1 MFQELLKSNVNK
13 TVQSILEI
21 SNGTSPQI
29 ADAEQIETL
38 LQFKKLIPQ
47 WAVDKYEKSADSIEI
62 ELQEGAN
69 YLEDFIDSEQLFNAN
84 NFMQLQFISTVYLT
98 TVITL
103 TQTQEGCNLVD
114 IMAEQLDDKTAE
126 RLYKRMC
133 ASHPREREKHCL
145 NYLAHNFEFALISAN
160 AYMKYYTGEQA
171 FYDIEQLTE
180 KIRTSILNRIENS
193 VQNATTRVGLTEY
206 IKRIKVRPRSD
217 QIACNFTD
225 VLAEN
230 LDIKWNAFKPHSY
243 YILALQE
250 FQHNKFMVEVEPR
263 MYASALSVNAYY
275 SPDEQQVRFLSF
287 LINSLYSDQ
296 HHTPSL
302 YGGIGSVLAHE
313 FGHSLDPRII
323 PGQLTLF
330 KNIRYQIFITH
341 YESNALSQIQQR
353 AKSKGL
359 KIKAEK

>member
-1 MFQELLKSNVNK
+1 
-13 TVQSILEI
+13 
-21 SNGTSPQI
+21 
-29 ADAEQIETL
+29 
-38 LQFKKLIPQ
+38 
-47 WAVDKYEKSADSIEI
+47 
-62 ELQEGAN
+62 
-69 YLEDFIDSEQLFNAN
+69 
-84 NFMQLQFISTVYLT
+84 
-98 TVITL
+98 
-103 TQTQEGCNLVD
+103 
-114 IMAEQLDDKTAE
+114 
-126 RLYKRMC
+126 MC

-323 PGQLTLF
+323 PGYYMSSLMDPQTNATLNTFSDCLVDLYNKAGVSGETSLQDNYSDIFGLTIVVETF
-330 KNIRYQIFITH
+330 KREENRKKIQEALANSPILYHFTPEELMFVTYGQVWCQASVNKRKAHNLGQWSHAPNEARINIV
-341 YESNALSQIQQR
+341 LSAIPEFSETYKCPANSFMTSGQHC
-353 AKSKGL
+353 KVWP
-359 KIKAEK
+359 